1 MKKTLILRPKKSEP
15 GDGYAAFCPESNA
28 LLGMGPGVLV
38 EISAQKMHGTVPK
51 DEARAVKKNRR
62 ADTIA
67 AITCNP
73 GFDTLA
79 IFSHGWSSGFQFGFD
94 TKNVDELAFAI
105 RAANAPPTVRV
116 VMYCC
121 GCGDG
126 SGVDGDGGIADTLR
140 DKLCQEGLAHCQVDA
155 HTTVGHTT
163 KNPWVRRFRGEGSMT
178 GGHGGTW
185 IVSPTSDLWRPWR
198 RALASTDL
206 RYRYPYLEIG
216 DIHEELSP
224 SRH

>member
-1 MKKTLILRPKKSEP
+1 MKKSLVLRPKKGEP
-15 GDGYAAFCPESNA
+15 GDGYHAFAPESNRF
-28 LLGMGPGVLV
+28 LELHPGALV
-38 EISAQKMHGTVPK
+38 EISAQKMSGTVPK
-51 DEARAVKKNRR
+51 DEARAAKKMRR
-62 ADTIA
+62 AATIGA
-67 AITCNP
+67 VTGNP

-94 TKNVDELAFAI
+94 TRNVDELAFAI
-105 RAANAPPTVRV
+105 RAARAPADVRV
-116 VMYCC
+116 VFYSC

-126 SGVDGDGGIADTLR
+126 SGVDGDGGFADALR

-163 KNPWVRRFRGEGSMT
+163 RNPWVRRFRGEGSMT
-178 GGHGGTW
+178 GGQGGGW
-185 IVSPTSDLWRPWR
+185 IVAPTSDLWRAWR
-198 RALASTDL
+198 RALANTDL